1 MNLFHG
7 LIRAFLSNKIAPNLL
22 AIVLCIAGGL
32 ALTRLN
38 TQFFP
43 ATSIPNISVSIAW
56 PGASAKDVS
65 SGILDIV
72 EPELRFIQGVK
83 DITSYAIEGSAR
95 TVLEFDSATDMDK
108 ALADVEQRMAAISNL
123 PEESE
128 RPGITR
134 FQFFETIALV
144 MVSGPFDEAALQ
156 SYAKGIRDQLL
167 EKGINRVSINGKR
180 AQEIDISLDP
190 LALRQL
196 QMTASEIG
204 ARIASISQ
212 NQPLG
217 ATDGDGSA
225 ALRVEGQVITADGLA
240 RIEILNQQSGQRV
253 TLRDVA
259 VVKEARNADDVQYL
273 REKNRAIVLDAER
286 FADTDTLE
294 SMQTVLDVVKNAR
307 ETLPKTLRIETY
319 DIRAKQVEQRI
330 QTLSSNA
337 LQGFFIVML
346 ILLLFLNLRVAIW
359 VALGIPV
366 SILATFAFMNL
377 TGQSLNSIAM
387 IGLIL
392 VLGMLVDD
400 AIVVAE
406 HAQTRFEAGD
416 DAAAAAEEGAT
427 RMFMPVLA
435 STATTQA
442 AFYPVLMLGG
452 TIGQIISAIPLV
464 IIVALLAS
472 TLECFLTLPAHLKH
486 AFEGMERDRKRRAN
500 LFARGWGAVRGLVD
514 RGFNWFRL
522 KPLAWLV
529 RLSYRWRYVTVALA
543 IATLVLSLGMLQ
555 SGRIGFTFFP
565 VPEPERVFANVT
577 FTPGLPEQARLDAL
591 EKIEQTGLKVA
602 EELENGGAP
611 IIAHHFR
618 RLGQS
623 GQSRGENLG
632 RIDIE
637 LTAGEERNLRTE
649 TFVAAFRKAAPE
661 IVGVERLSIA
671 GQRGGPPGSDIDV
684 RLTGA
689 PVETLKQAALE
700 LQDRLEAIP
709 GLTGIGDDL
718 PFGKPDIILELSARG
733 RALGLTTQSV
743 AAQVRAAYE
752 GAIAMRFARGDEEVT
767 VRVKQQD
774 QGQGTA
780 GLRDL
785 AIRTPT
791 GGTTRLEEV
800 VTFRE
805 QRAFSVLQRRNGETA
820 IAVTANVTPGV
831 AQSDLVI
838 AELQLGALAEL
849 QQRYGLDYAFEG
861 RSQTQ
866 REAFADLRIG
876 AMVALALI
884 FLILAF
890 VFQSWFQPIIVML
903 IIPFGAIGAIL
914 GHWWMG
920 FELALFSF
928 IGLLGLSGV
937 LVNGAIVLVDRMN
950 ERVELGETLEQAA
963 TGAAVDRFRAL
974 FLTTATTVFGMAP
987 LMMEKSLQAQF
998 LIPIAITMTF
1008 GLAFATIL
1016 VLFITPGFVG
1026 IADDLRRVF
1035 KAFWLL
1041 LRGEPGPARTT
1052 QAAE

>member
-1 MNLFHG
+1 MNPFHG
-7 LIRAFLSNKIAPNLL
+7 LIRAFLSHRIAPNLL
-22 AIVLCIAGGL
+22 AIILCIAGAL

-56 PGASAKDVS
+56 PGASAKDLS
-65 SGILDIV
+65 AGILEIV
-72 EPELRFIQGVK
+72 EPELRFVQGVK
-83 DITSYAIEGSAR
+83 EVTSYAIEGSAR
-95 TVLEFDSATDMDK
+95 TVLEFESSTNMDN
-108 ALADVEQRMAAISNL
+108 ALADVEQRMAAISGL

-128 RPGITR
+128 RPSITR
-134 FQFFETIALV
+134 FQFFETVAMV

-167 EKGINRVSINGKR
+167 SKGINRVSVNGKR
-180 AQEIDISLDP
+180 AQEIDIALDP

-217 ATDGDGSA
+217 ATDGEGSA
-225 ALRVEGQVITADGLA
+225 ALRVEGQAITADGLA

-253 TLRDVA
+253 SLRDVA
-259 VVKEARNADDVQYL
+259 VVKETRNGDDVQYW
-273 REKNRAIVLDAER
+273 RDTHHAIVLDAER
-286 FADTDTLE
+286 FADTDTLQ
-294 SMQTVLDVVKNAR
+294 SMQAVLDVVKTAQ
-307 ETLPKTLRIETY
+307 ETLPKTLRIEVY

-337 LQGFFIVML
+337 LQGFAIVL
-346 ILLLFLNLRVAIW
+346 VILLLFLNLRVAFW

-366 SILATFAFMNL
+366 SIMATFAFMNL
-377 TGQSLNSIAM
+377 TGQTLNSVAM
-387 IGLIL
+387 VGLIL

-416 DAAAAAEEGAT
+416 NATAAAEEGAT
-427 RMFMPVLA
+427 RMFLPIMA
-435 STATTQA
+435 STSTTQA
-442 AFYPVLMLGG
+442 AFYPILMLGG

-486 AFEGMERDRKRRAN
+486 AFEGMERDRGKRLN
-500 LFARGWGAVRGLVD
+500 VFARIWGALRGGVD
-514 RGFNWFRL
+514 RGFNWFRN
-522 KPLAWLV
+522 KPLAALV
-529 RLSYRWRYVTVALA
+529 RLSYRWRYVTAALA
-543 IATLVLSLGMLQ
+543 LGMLALSFGMLQ
-555 SGRIGFTFFP
+555 GGRVGFTFFP

-577 FTPGLPEQARLDAL
+577 FTPGLPEKARLDAL
-591 EKIEQTGLKVA
+591 ERIEQTALQVA
-602 EELENGGAP
+602 KDLAKDGPP
-611 IIAHHFR
+611 IIMHQFR

-632 RIDIE
+632 RVDIE
-637 LTAGEERNLRTE
+637 LTAGEERSVRTDA
-649 TFVAAFRKAAPE
+649 FVAAFRKAAPE

-689 PVETLKQAALE
+689 PVDILKQAALD
-700 LQDRLEAIP
+700 LQDSLEAIP

-774 QGQGTA
+774 QGQGAA

-785 AIRTPT
+785 AIRTPA

-800 VTFRE
+800 VSFRE

-820 IAVTANVTPGV
+820 VAVTANVTPGA
-831 AQSDLVI
+831 AQADQVI
-838 AELQLGALAEL
+838 AELQQGALVDV
-849 QQRYGLDYAFEG
+849 QQRYGVQYAFEG
-861 RSQTQ
+861 RAQTQ

-903 IIPFGAIGAIL
+903 IIPFGFIGAIL

-920 FELALFSF
+920 FDLALFSF

-950 ERVELGETLEQAA
+950 ERVALGETLEQAA

-1016 VLFITPGFVG
+1016 VMFITPSFVG

-1041 LRGEPGPARTT
+1041 LRGEPA
-1052 QAAE
+1052 QATALTPPR